1 MPAAPTVDVWFYL
14 VAAAVGYLLGSI
26 PFGLVLTRLAG
37 GTDPRRIGS
46 GNIGATNVLRT
57 GSRPLAAATLV
68 LDAGKGAAAALLLA
82 LVDDT
87 SGLIA
92 GFLAVVGHNFPL
104 WLKFK
109 GGKGVATTLGLLLA
123 VAWPAGLLSCA
134 TWLAVAALF
143 RYSSL
148 AALVALV
155 LSPLFMSWVAGGPP
169 VYMAAALA
177 VLAVIRHRAN
187 IQRLIGGEEP
197 KIGAEKAE

>member
-1 MPAAPTVDVWFYL
+1 MPAVPTVDVWFYL
-14 VAAAVGYLLGSI
+14 VAAATGYLLGSI

-177 VLAVIRHRAN
+177 VLAVIRHHAN